1 MRVFGRLL
9 IALAVLL
16 PVIVVVAGAA
26 GGVSGSDGTAVMKCG
41 PWKDGMRATPG
52 LTHTPSDQD
61 VDAHGRMYGC
71 NKAGGGGTYKA
82 RLHAT
87 NATCGHFS
95 LSGTGEFDWA
105 NGKRSTANLVFQQQ
119 PSAPYKYLVSG
130 QITSG
135 LFDTLV
141 LRSTLRF
148 GFTFTGTGP
157 ACTATN
163 PLKNIDFTS
172 THSLQLFRPREAT
185 TTVPRRPT
193 TTTDPPGT
201 TVPRN
206 SDAGSDHDAGQH
218 DHDDRNSG
226 DGGPGVCEA
235 TTVRNPIVVRSPSP
249 GAVVP
254 ARSSASKR

>member
-16 PVIVVVAGAA
+16 PVMVVAAGAA
-26 GGVSGSDGTAVMKCG
+26 SGRDGTAVMKCMH
-41 PWKDGMRATPG
+41 WEDAMRATPG
-52 LTHTPSDQD
+52 FTRTPSNQD
-61 VDAHGRMYGC
+61 VAAHGRINGC
-71 NKAGGGGTYKA
+71 NKAGGGGMYKA

-95 LSGTGEFDWA
+95 LSGTARFDWA
-105 NGKRSTANLVFQQQ
+105 NGKSSTANLIFQQQ
-119 PSAPYKYLVSG
+119 PAAPYKYLVIG

-141 LRSTLRF
+141 VQSFLRF
-148 GFTFTGTGP
+148 GYTFTGTGP

-163 PLKNIDFTS
+163 PLKRMDFTN
-172 THSLQLFRPREAT
+172 TRSLQLFQPPETTT

-206 SDAGSDHDAGQH
+206 T
-218 DHDDRNSG
+218 
-226 DGGPGVCEA
+226 
-235 TTVRNPIVVRSPSP
+235 TTVPIATQGSTTTTTATPVTQ
-249 GAVVP
+249 GP
-254 ARSSASKR
+254 ASTVSQSGGGG